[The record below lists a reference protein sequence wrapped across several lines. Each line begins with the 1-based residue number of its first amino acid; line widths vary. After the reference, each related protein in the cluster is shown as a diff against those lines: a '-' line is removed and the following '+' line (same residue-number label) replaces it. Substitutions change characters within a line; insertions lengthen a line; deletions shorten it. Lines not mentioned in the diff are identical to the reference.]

1 MRTRRTAL
9 LSAAALAATLALAAP
24 AMAHDGHAAPLPGVA
39 DAEGRVYNAPMPDMA
54 PPPGMHPDMRPEWR
68 EHGNHAPGRMRAGWE
83 AQRGEWLNECR
94 RRYRSGDNGL
104 GGAVIG
110 GVVGGVLGNRIAGR
124 GNRTVGT
131 IVGAGVGAVAGAAID
146 RAEDRGHEDRGRGD
160 YCESY
165 LDQYMAS
172 YGHGGYGHGYRPH
185 MAYGY
190 AQPMMM
196 VPVMMVQ
203 AQAQQRCTETVVT
216 EEWVTI
222 PGRRYIPRRPVIRD
236 KRVRIVPDKR
246 LRMK

>member
-24 AMAHDGHAAPLPGVA
+24 ALAHDGHPAPPSGVP
-39 DAEGRVYNAPMPDMA
+39 DAEGRVYDGPMPDMA
-54 PPPGMHPDMRPEWR
+54 PPPGAHPDMRPEWR
-68 EHGNHAPGRMRAGWE
+68 GHGDQARGGWE

-94 RRYRSGDNGL
+94 RRYRTSDNGV

-110 GVVGGVLGNRIAGR
+110 GVVGGLLGNRIGGR
-124 GNRTVGT
+124 GNRTAGT
-131 IVGAGVGAVAGAAID
+131 IIGAGVGAVAGAVID
-146 RAEDRGHEDRGRGD
+146 KAEDRGRGRD

-165 LDQYMAS
+165 LDQYMAN
-172 YGHGGYGHGYRPH
+172 YGHGSYGYGPQ

-190 AQPMMM
+190 AVPMMM

-203 AQAQQRCTETVVT
+203 AQTQQPCTETVVT
-216 EEWVTI
+216 EEWVTV
-222 PGRRYIPRRPVIRD
+222 PGHRYIPRRPVIHD

-246 LRMK
+246 LRMN